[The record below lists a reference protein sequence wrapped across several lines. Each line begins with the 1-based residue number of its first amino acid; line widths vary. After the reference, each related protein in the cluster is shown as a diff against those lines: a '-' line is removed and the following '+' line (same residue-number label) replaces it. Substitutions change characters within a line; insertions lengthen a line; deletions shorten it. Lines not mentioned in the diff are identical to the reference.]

1 MKNTMDDFVD
11 KLQEQI
17 FEETREVYG
26 QEVFN
31 RWQNP
36 KFMGRMTNASCVG
49 RLTGNCGD
57 SMEIYLQIKNDHI
70 EEARFFTEGCGSS
83 VACGSVVAELATG
96 KDLDEAAHIG
106 GDTIFEALGGL
117 PDEEAHCAYLAAETL
132 QVALHEWVLQSSKTE
147 EK

>member
-1 MKNTMDDFVD
+1 MKNPMDDFVD

-26 QEVFN
+26 EEVFN

-57 SMEIYLQIKNDHI
+57 SMEIYLRIRNDKV
-70 EEARFFTEGCGSS
+70 EEASFFTEGCGAS
-83 VACGSVVAELATG
+83 VACGSMVAELATG
-96 KDLDEAAHIG
+96 KDLEEASQIG
-106 GDTIFEALGGL
+106 GDTVLMALGGL
-117 PDEEAHCAYLAAETL
+117 PEEENHCAFLAVETLLAAIDEWML
-132 QVALHEWVLQSSKTE
+132 QK
-147 EK
+147 